1 MFCNQCGKPIEEN
14 CLFCPNCGAK
24 VSQEQPKSTT
34 EPEQTAVSET
44 AAESHSTAEQEAGTV
59 SEPIAE
65 PPAKPKVKGWRKW
78 FTTESIIKQR
88 ILKAV
93 LLAILLPI
101 AAIIGQMIRSD
112 EINNPDALQILQTSY
127 PNTNISI
134 EDAFEN
140 YFEKPKWE
148 FVGPDENGNIVVEFT
163 GRCTYDGIK
172 QKALLQFSID
182 KETEDVW
189 CNWLELD
196 GESQAPLIDD
206 FLFSVFEPYFLS
218 ETIEKNTDPESSDDE
233 AASPQL
239 LDAETAITAVEEMY
253 GCYGFLQEEDE
264 NGYYIECFQNS
275 SFNSVENRMEYRNPL
290 GTVYVDK
297 TTGEITPATVY
308 EHGGYSALDL
318 MTYDFQTIVSIYGSN
333 FERLEDTTEFI
344 FTYPTVP
351 YIFFFAYDGES
362 LPLST
367 DMPTSIVVHPEGLIT
382 DWIPANLTNYEF
394 QELDNSYTMMIN
406 DIAGVMFLEDPD
418 AQFGAPIFEVNFVW
432 DAGLD
437 QPATYVEVGWN
448 YV

>member
-34 EPEQTAVSET
+34 EPEQAAAPET
-44 AAESHSTAEQEAGTV
+44 IAESQPTVEQEAGTV

-196 GESQAPLIDD
+196 GESQVPLIDD

-253 GCYGFLQEEDE
+253 GCYGYLSGEDE
-264 NGYYIECFQNS
+264 NGYYIDCYQNS
-275 SFNSVENRMEYRNPL
+275 YFDNSTNRVEYTGPL
-290 GTVYVDK
+290 GSFYVDK
-297 TTGEITPATVY
+297 STGEFIPIIESY
-308 EHGGYSALDL
+308 NHEGYSALEL
-318 MTYDFQTIVSIYGSN
+318 MTCDFQTIMSIYGSD
-333 FERLEDTTEFI
+333 FERLEDTTEFV

-351 YIFFFAYDGES
+351 YLFFFAYDGETQ
-362 LPLST
+362 PYPT
-367 DMPTSIVVHPEGLIT
+367 DIPTSIVIHPEGLIT
-382 DWIPANLTNYEF
+382 SWIPANLTNYEF
-394 QELDNSYTMMIN
+394 WALDNQYASMVS
-406 DIAGVMFLEDPD
+406 DISGVMFLEDTSGNLAFAID
-418 AQFGAPIFEVNFVW
+418 FEW
-432 DAGLD
+432 GAGLE
-437 QPATYVEVGWN
+437 QPATYVEVRWNN